1 MWQVADATPRRSS
14 DTLGLTETRM
24 TNPYRAS
31 CFVLFALALAGSTA
45 VAQSYPAKPLR
56 LVAPFPP
63 GGTTDVLSR
72 IVAQKLGDALG
83 RQVVVENR
91 PGAGGNLGHE
101 VAAKAPA
108 DGYTILMSSNAQLV
122 ANPHLYKRLGFDPLT
137 DFVPISVVARAGQVL
152 SVHPSVPVRNVK
164 ELIALAKSRPGK
176 LNFGSGGR
184 GTPAHVAGEIFK
196 SVTGVD
202 IVHVPYKGG
211 ILAVMDVVA
220 GQIDMVFADMAPAVP
235 QIKSGKLNA
244 LAVTSD
250 NRSPVLPG
258 VPTMVEAGIK
268 GSSPQT
274 WWAVLA
280 PKGTP
285 AAILTR
291 INGDLAQIIKQAE
304 VQEKYAA
311 LGIAPA
317 HSTPE
322 QVTEMIRSEGPQMG
336 KVLKAAGVEP
346 E

>member
-1 MWQVADATPRRSS
+1 MTHVYGISRSM
-14 DTLGLTETRM
+14 L
-24 TNPYRAS
+24 
-31 CFVLFALALAGSTA
+31 VA
-45 VAQSYPAKPLR
+45 VALCSAAGPALSQSGYPAKPVR
-56 LVAPFPP
+56 LIAPFPP

-72 IVAQKLGDALG
+72 IVAQKLSDTLG
-83 RQVVVENR
+83 RQVVVDNR
-91 PGAGGNLGHE
+91 PGASGNLGHE
-101 VAAKAPA
+101 VAAKTPP
-108 DGYTILMSSNAQLV
+108 DGYTLVMSSNAALV
-122 ANPHLYKRLGFDPLT
+122 ANPHLYKRLGFDPLN
-137 DFVPISVVARAGQVL
+137 DFVPISLVAKAGQVL
-152 SVHPSVPVRNVK
+152 AVHPSVPVRNVK
-164 ELIALAKSRPGK
+164 DLIALARASPGR

-196 SVTGVD
+196 AATGIN

-235 QIKSGKLNA
+235 QINAGKLKA

-250 NRSPVLPG
+250 ERSPVLPG
-258 VPTMVEAGIK
+258 VPTMVQAGIQ

-285 AAILTR
+285 PAIVTR
-291 INGDLAQIIKQAE
+291 INGDIAQMMKLAD

-311 LGIAPA
+311 LGITTA

-322 QVTEMIRSEGPQMG
+322 KITELIKLEGPQMG
-336 KVLKAAGVEP
+336 KVLKAAGVQP

>member
-1 MWQVADATPRRSS
+1 
-14 DTLGLTETRM
+14 M
-24 TNPYRAS
+24 TARALL
-31 CFVLFALALAGSTA
+31 VIVALAASNA
-45 VAQSYPAKPLR
+45 WAQAPYPSKPLR
-56 LVAPFPP
+56 LIAPFPP

-108 DGYTILMSSNAQLV
+108 DGYNLVMSSNAALV
-122 ANPHLYKRLGFDPLT
+122 ANPHLYKRLGFDPLN
-137 DFVPISVVARAGQVL
+137 DFAPISVVAKAGQVL
-152 SVHPSVPVRNVK
+152 VVHPSVPARNVK
-164 ELIALAKSRPGK
+164 ELIALAKSRPGRM
-176 LNFGSGGR
+176 NFGSGGR

-196 SVTGVD
+196 SVTGVN

-211 ILAVMDVVA
+211 VLAVMDTVA
-220 GQIDMVFADMAPAVP
+220 GQIDMSFADMAPAVP
-235 QIKSGKLNA
+235 QIKAGKLKA

-250 NRSPVLPG
+250 ARSPVLPDA
-258 VPTMVEAGIK
+258 PTMVEAGIK

-285 AAILTR
+285 ADVITR
-291 INGDLAQIIKQAE
+291 INGDLAKIVKLPD
-304 VQEKYAA
+304 VVEKYAS
-311 LGIAPA
+311 LGVAPA
-317 HSTPE
+317 HSTPGE
-322 QVTEMIRSEGPQMG
+322 ITEMIKAESPAMG
-336 KVLKAAGVEP
+336 RVLKAAGVEP

>member
-1 MWQVADATPRRSS
+1 MGCSQ
-14 DTLGLTETRM
+14 TLARL
-24 TNPYRAS
+24 
-31 CFVLFALALAGSTA
+31 LFAAAFIA
-45 VAQSYPAKPLR
+45 PPVYAQAYPTKPIR

-72 IVAQKLGDALG
+72 IVAQKLGDTLQ

-101 VAAKAPA
+101 VAAKAPP
-108 DGYTILMSSNAQLV
+108 DGYTIVMSSNAALV
-122 ANPHLYKRLGFDPLT
+122 ANPHLYKRLGFDPLN
-137 DFVPISVVARAGQVL
+137 DFAPISVVAKAGQVL
-152 SVHPSVPVRNVK
+152 SVHPSVPARNVK
-164 ELIALAKSRPGK
+164 ELVALAKSRPGK

-196 SVTGVD
+196 SVTGIN

-235 QIKSGKLNA
+235 QIKAGKLKA

-250 NRSPVLPG
+250 DRSPVLPD
-258 VPTMVEAGIK
+258 VPTMVEAGIR

-285 AAILTR
+285 PAIVAR
-291 INGDLAQIIKQAE
+291 INGDLAQMVKLPD
-304 VQEKYAA
+304 VREKYAA
-311 LGIAPA
+311 LGITPA

-322 QVTEMIRSEGPQMG
+322 QITEMIKTESPQMG

>member
-1 MWQVADATPRRSS
+1 M
-14 DTLGLTETRM
+14 
-24 TNPYRAS
+24 
-31 CFVLFALALAGSTA
+31 
-45 VAQSYPAKPLR
+45 
-56 LVAPFPP
+56 VAPFPP

-72 IVAQKLGDALG
+72 IVAQKLGDTLG
-83 RQVVVENR
+83 RQVVVDNR

-101 VAAKAPA
+101 VAAKTAP
-108 DGYTILMSSNAQLV
+108 DGYTLLMSSNAALV
-122 ANPHLYKRLGFDPLT
+122 ANPHLYKRLGFDPIN
-137 DFVPISVVARAGQVL
+137 DFAPISLVAKAGQVL
-152 SVHPSVPVRNVK
+152 AVHPSVPVSNVK

-196 SVTGVD
+196 SVTGIN

-220 GQIDMVFADMAPAVP
+220 GQIEMVFADMAPAVP
-235 QIKSGKLNA
+235 QIKDGKLKA

-250 NRSPVLPG
+250 QRSLALPN
-258 VPTMVEAGIK
+258 VPTMVEAGIT
-268 GSSPQT
+268 GSSPKT

-285 AAILTR
+285 AAIVSR
-291 INGDLAQIIKQAE
+291 INADLAQIVKQPD

-311 LGIAPA
+311 LGMVPA

-322 QVTEMIRSEGPQMG
+322 QVTDLIKTEGPQMG

>member
-1 MWQVADATPRRSS
+1 M
-14 DTLGLTETRM
+14 
-24 TNPYRAS
+24 
-31 CFVLFALALAGSTA
+31 
-45 VAQSYPAKPLR
+45 
-56 LVAPFPP
+56 VAPFPP

-72 IVAQKLGDALG
+72 IVAQKLGDTLG
-83 RQVVVENR
+83 RQVVVDNR

-101 VAAKAPA
+101 VAAKTAP
-108 DGYTILMSSNAQLV
+108 DGYTLLMSSNAALV
-122 ANPHLYKRLGFDPLT
+122 ANPHLYKRLGFDPIN
-137 DFVPISVVARAGQVL
+137 DFAPISLVAKAGQVL
-152 SVHPSVPVRNVK
+152 AVHPSVPVSNVK

-196 SVTGVD
+196 SVTGIN

-220 GQIDMVFADMAPAVP
+220 GQIEMVFADMAPAVP
-235 QIKSGKLNA
+235 QIKDGKLKA

-250 NRSPVLPG
+250 QRSLALPT
-258 VPTMVEAGIK
+258 VPTMVEAGIT
-268 GSSPQT
+268 GSSPKT

-285 AAILTR
+285 SAIVSR
-291 INGDLAQIIKQAE
+291 INADLAQIVKQPD

-311 LGIAPA
+311 LGMVPA

-322 QVTEMIRSEGPQMG
+322 QVTDLIKTEGPPMG
-336 KVLKAAGVEP
+336 KVLRAAGVEP

>member
-1 MWQVADATPRRSS
+1 M
-14 DTLGLTETRM
+14 
-24 TNPYRAS
+24 
-31 CFVLFALALAGSTA
+31 
-45 VAQSYPAKPLR
+45 
-56 LVAPFPP
+56 VAPFPP

-72 IVAQKLGDALG
+72 IVAQKLGDTLG
-83 RQVVVENR
+83 RQVVVDNR

-101 VAAKAPA
+101 VAAKTAP
-108 DGYTILMSSNAQLV
+108 DGYTLLMSSNAALV
-122 ANPHLYKRLGFDPLT
+122 ANPHLYKRLGFDPIN
-137 DFVPISVVARAGQVL
+137 DFAPISLVAKAGQVL
-152 SVHPSVPVRNVK
+152 AVHPSVPVSSVK

-196 SVTGVD
+196 SVTGIN

-220 GQIDMVFADMAPAVP
+220 GQIEMVFADMAPAVP
-235 QIKSGKLNA
+235 QIKDGKLKA

-250 NRSPVLPG
+250 QRSLALPN
-258 VPTMVEAGIK
+258 VPTMVEAGIT
-268 GSSPQT
+268 GSSPKT

-285 AAILTR
+285 AAIVSR
-291 INGDLAQIIKQAE
+291 INADLAQIVKQPD

-311 LGIAPA
+311 LGMVPA

-322 QVTEMIRSEGPQMG
+322 QVTDLIKTEGPPMG
-336 KVLKAAGVEP
+336 KVLRAAGVEP